1 MRLYTNSTRKLS
13 VDFNYNG
20 METRPK
26 LTLDVFFS
34 TITILFLIVSQ
45 LSLFVCL
52 ILTHVPIIPII
63 ICQFRTLLRI
73 NRGFILI
80 KESACEVGKGLSQKQ
95 RGKK

>member
-1 MRLYTNSTRKLS
+1 
-13 VDFNYNG
+13 
-20 METRPK
+20 MEVRPK

-63 ICQFRTLLRI
+63 ICQFRTLLWVH
-73 NRGFILI
+73 RGFILI
-80 KESACEVGKGLSQKQ
+80 KEPACGVGKE
-95 RGKK
+95 